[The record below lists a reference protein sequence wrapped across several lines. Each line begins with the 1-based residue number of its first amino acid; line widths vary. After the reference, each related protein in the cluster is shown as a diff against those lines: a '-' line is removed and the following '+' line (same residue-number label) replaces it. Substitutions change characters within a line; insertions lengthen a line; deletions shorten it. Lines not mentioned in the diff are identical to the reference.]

1 MSSLLSMA
9 HELLTKPGVSDLHIE
24 ADAHPWTRTNGRMRS
39 EMAYPIPTEEEV
51 LAFAEL
57 VSGES
62 REELMARFNKR
73 GDADYS
79 GQVNG
84 LRIRGNLWRS
94 YTGKSLLAMRRL
106 AESIPDFDSLKVP
119 YQVRE
124 MALRSKG
131 LVLVT
136 GPTGSGKSTT
146 LASLISYLNN
156 NRAAHI
162 ITVEDPVEYV
172 HVSKRSKV
180 VQREVGRNKLTDF
193 KTALRAALREDPD
206 VILIG
211 EMRDRETISTALDAA
226 QTGHLVFGTLHT
238 VNARQSVDRITSAF
252 EGSERDWVQQSL
264 AAVLVGI
271 CSQVLLEKQDGGRQ
285 VACEVMVN
293 NSSIAHLIKEG
304 KIGQIANVMDTGR
317 STGQLL
323 LNHTLVEMVL
333 KGVISKDEALYNSYD
348 PAGLERDLAEALGG
362 Y

>member
-1 MSSLLSMA
+1 MSSLLTMS

-24 ADAHPWTRTNGRMRS
+24 ANASPWTRLNGRMRCEPGYAAPS
-39 EMAYPIPTEEEV
+39 EEDV

-57 VSGES
+57 VSGEP
-62 REELMARFNKR
+62 REELMLRFKKK
-73 GDADYS
+73 GDADFS
-79 GQVNG
+79 GQING

-94 YTGKSLLAMRRL
+94 YMGNSLLAMRRL
-106 AESIPDFDSLKVP
+106 AESIPDFDSLRVP
-119 YQVRE
+119 PQVRE

-146 LASLISYLNN
+146 LASLVSYLNT
-156 NRAAHI
+156 NRSAHI

-172 HVSKRSKV
+172 HQSKKSKV
-180 VQREVGRNKLTDF
+180 VQREVGRNGLTDF

-285 VACEVMVN
+285 VACEVLMN
-293 NSSIAHLIKEG
+293 NPSISHLIKEG

-333 KGVISKDEALYNSYD
+333 KGIISQEEAMYNTYD
-348 PAGLERDLAEALGG
+348 PAGLTRDLEEAVGS